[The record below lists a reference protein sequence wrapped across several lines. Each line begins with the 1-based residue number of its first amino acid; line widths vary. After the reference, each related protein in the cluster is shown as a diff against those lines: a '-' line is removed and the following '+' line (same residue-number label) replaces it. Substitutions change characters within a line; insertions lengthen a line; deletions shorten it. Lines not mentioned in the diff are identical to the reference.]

1 MNSEEGITLLE
12 KMELGS
18 LDHWPNLWTFLP
30 PCSLTECVFQVVLLY
45 SLTELLIVPQVK
57 ELSAL
62 QKELIETKQ
71 ALANANQDKDKLF
84 RELRKYN
91 PFFEL

>member
-1 MNSEEGITLLE
+1 MDLSSTLF
-12 KMELGS
+12 
-18 LDHWPNLWTFLP
+18 PYCFYF
-30 PCSLTECVFQVVLLY
+30 FQVVLFY

-71 ALANANQDKDKLF
+71 ALANANQEKDKLF